1 MMAIPTFSFGGP
13 GMPRIWS
20 AGPIPARPSPSYGYL
35 YPPGGGLSK
44 TRGAGAPGHTLRL

>member
-13 GMPRIWS
+13 GMPRAWDAPGLVRWARS

-35 YPPGGGLSK
+35 YPPG
-44 TRGAGAPGHTLRL
+44 AA